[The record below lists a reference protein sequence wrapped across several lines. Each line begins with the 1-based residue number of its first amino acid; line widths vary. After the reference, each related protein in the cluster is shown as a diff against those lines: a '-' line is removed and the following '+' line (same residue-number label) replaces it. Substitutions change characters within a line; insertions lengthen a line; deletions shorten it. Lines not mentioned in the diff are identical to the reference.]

1 MSVALSVFVVL
12 LVTAP
17 GLLAEPPPA
26 LPTAVFTLDVERRTF
41 DYEDI
46 DSFQAKFQRWVRSCT
61 IAPAGDLFALR
72 CPPARPPRRSEKDP
86 AELIHASLALFR
98 DLDET
103 LYLAG
108 CPLLENSSESVRAE
122 RPGDERKRIVASAT
136 GIVSPEVEQATLKI
150 VIRGRQL
157 AFSLFEVRSKER
169 TISSPYELAPSRRAA
184 AVGPPTAS
192 PAPAALP
199 PPAEPSYSPPSL
211 ENLARGRPSA
221 RASADSPLA
230 KTSLRTGRLMISCP
244 SSKAHVY
251 VDGEYFGTCPVQ
263 RPLLEGRH
271 SLLIRRPNMKD
282 FVRDPCFGARL
293 RHQNRPG
300 TLRTQGRQDH
310 HGLHP
315 RAEARRSRGP

>member
-41 DYEDI
+41 DYEDV
-46 DSFQAKFQRWVRSCT
+46 DSFRAKFQRWVRTCT

-72 CPPARPPRRSEKDP
+72 CPPTRPPRRTKQDP
-86 AELIHASLALFR
+86 VELIHASLALFR

-108 CPLLENSSESVRAE
+108 CPLLENRSASRWAE
-122 RPGDERKRIVASAT
+122 RHGDERKRLAASAA
-136 GIVSPEVEQATLKI
+136 GIVSPEDARDCEDVARGKTFSTEVEQATLKI

-157 AFSLFEVRSKER
+157 PFSLFEVRPKER
-169 TISSPYELAPSRRAA
+169 TISSPYELAPSRRPA
-184 AVGPPTAS
+184 AVGPPTAN

-211 ENLARGRPSA
+211 ENLSRGRPSA
-221 RASADSPLA
+221 RASADSLLA

-244 SSKAHVY
+244 SSQAHVY

-263 RPLLEGRH
+263 LPLLEGRH

-282 FVRDPCFGARL
+282 FVREVWVTAEE
-293 RHQNRPG
+293 
-300 TLRTQGRQDH
+300 TLRLKSSAGR
-310 HGLHP
+310 
-315 RAEARRSRGP
+315 